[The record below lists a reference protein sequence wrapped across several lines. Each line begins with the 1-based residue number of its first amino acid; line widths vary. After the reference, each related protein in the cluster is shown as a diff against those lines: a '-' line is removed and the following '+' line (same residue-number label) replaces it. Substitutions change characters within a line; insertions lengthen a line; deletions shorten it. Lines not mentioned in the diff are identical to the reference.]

1 MLLRSGAARARSPS
15 WRARARHDASDMK
28 RKMSGGIEGLM
39 AKELRRTA
47 KTLAERSAQAPSL
60 EGGSPIDN
68 TQTPHFRSLNLVTRS
83 AHRELLIAL
92 QNRIAD
98 KELTVA
104 MSTYLR
110 CLWEKDGVT
119 QRELAKAAQLV
130 EGTTT
135 DTLKK
140 MENSGLIV
148 RVRNKQ
154 DIRKINIYLTVPAR
168 RLYEQVRDI
177 HMEIDAI
184 ALRGLSGEDIS
195 TFKKVIDKMTENLAA
210 DNMSARDLGGELES

>member
-1 MLLRSGAARARSPS
+1 
-15 WRARARHDASDMK
+15 
-28 RKMSGGIEGLM
+28 M